1 MNKPEKV
8 FVSNFLQSDDSKKID
23 EITSN
28 ANNTDKIITR
38 IIGDLKTKGYDTE
51 FFKMPIEQF
60 QKINTLIEKLTMYN
74 NLLSHTGMIKTVF
87 VNNPEIMIGF
97 TNNIIIY
104 LISLLTS
111 EVDTD
116 HNTVMLPLINNIIQY
131 IKNSSFTN
139 DITDKNIKTIMDKH
153 RADENQAR
161 LKRFNKK
168 DDEEKGLH
176 NIYRKFNLGKQIV
189 EDEIAVSD
197 ADVAF
202 LSMDVEE
209 NTPIIQNEDGLD
221 DFDAEENLI
230 NAVEIDNIPIS
241 DNLLEDDIEDREEYE

>member
-1 MNKPEKV
+1 
-8 FVSNFLQSDDSKKID
+8 
-23 EITSN
+23 
-28 ANNTDKIITR
+28 
-38 IIGDLKTKGYDTE
+38 
-51 FFKMPIEQF
+51 
-60 QKINTLIEKLTMYN
+60 
-74 NLLSHTGMIKTVF
+74 MIKTVF